1 MPTSAQLL
9 AELKLL
15 HPQLIDLS
23 LGRVER
29 LLAKLGNPHTR
40 IPP

>member
-1 MPTSAQLL
+1 MTGKRGTAEMPTSAQLL
-9 AELKLL
+9 AEMKLL

-29 LLAKLGNPHTR
+29 LLG
-40 IPP
+40 